1 MPDEIYYDNSA
12 TTRTR
17 EESAKLVY
25 EMLTDCYGNPS
36 SLHRRGFLAQQ
47 RLDKAREQTAETLG
61 CQSGEIYFTSGGTEA
76 DNIAIL
82 GAARAQQRMGKK
94 IVTTAIE
101 HDAVLNT
108 VKFLEGEGWEI
119 VRLKPD
125 REGKITAQQVLDA
138 VDNQT
143 ALVSMMAVNNEV
155 GSVLPVAQVSRLL
168 RKEYPRVLLH
178 CDAVQA
184 WCKQPLRLGKA
195 LDVDFLSVS
204 GHKIYAPKGCGALYV
219 KKGSRLRPVS
229 FGGGQE
235 KNIRP
240 GTEGIANLCAMGLSA
255 QLLTAESAENH
266 SRVTLIRDALLE
278 GLTKLPDICINSPA
292 DATPY
297 ILNFSGGKRH
307 LCFQRFCLCKGRSQP
322 RFAGDGSGAGAR
334 GQRHPPELWALQHP
348 GAGAAFSGGAGGR
361 TQTLPPLNRQ
371 KIEWILLLLTQKEF
385 IMKEVILLKN
395 GEIALKGLNR
405 HAFEDRLIK
414 NARRKLMPVGE
425 FHFKKAQSTIY
436 VEPQSDD
443 YDLDEAVDRLQKHCR
458 FDPRLRGGEGF

>member
-1 MPDEIYYDNSA
+1 MYPFLKGRTGNEREQTDRGKCAFLPDEIYYDNSA

-47 RLDKAREQTAETLG
+47 RMDKAREQTAATLG

-143 ALVSMMAVNNEV
+143 VLVSMMAVNNEV

-297 ILNFSGGKRH
+297 ILNFSALGVRSEIMLH
-307 LCFQRFCLCKGRSQP
+307 FLEEKGIYVSS
-322 RFAGDGSGAGAR
+322 GSACAK
-334 GQRHPPELWALQHP
+334 
-348 GAGAAFSGGAGGR
+348 GGASHVLQAMGLERERADSAIRLSFGR
-361 TQTLPPLNRQ
+361 YNTPEQVPLFL
-371 KIEWILLLLTQKEF
+371 EALE
-385 IMKEVILLKN
+385 EGLK
-395 GEIALKGLNR
+395 R
-405 HAFEDRLIK
+405 F
-414 NARRKLMPVGE
+414 RR
-425 FHFKKAQSTIY
+425 
-436 VEPQSDD
+436 
-443 YDLDEAVDRLQKHCR
+443 
-458 FDPRLRGGEGF
+458 

>member
-1 MPDEIYYDNSA
+1 MYPFLKGRTGNEREQTDRGKCAFLPDEIYYDNSA

-47 RLDKAREQTAETLG
+47 RLDKAREQTAATLG

-143 ALVSMMAVNNEV
+143 VLVSMMAVNNEV

-168 RKEYPRVLLH
+168 RKEYPRVLLQ

-297 ILNFSGGKRH
+297 ILNFSALGVRSEIMLH
-307 LCFQRFCLCKGRSQP
+307 FLEEKGIYVSS
-322 RFAGDGSGAGAR
+322 GSACAK
-334 GQRHPPELWALQHP
+334 
-348 GAGAAFSGGAGGR
+348 GGASHVLQAMGLERERADSAIRLSFGR
-361 TQTLPPLNRQ
+361 YNTPEQVPLFL
-371 KIEWILLLLTQKEF
+371 EALE
-385 IMKEVILLKN
+385 EGLK
-395 GEIALKGLNR
+395 
-405 HAFEDRLIK
+405 
-414 NARRKLMPVGE
+414 
-425 FHFKKAQSTIY
+425 
-436 VEPQSDD
+436 
-443 YDLDEAVDRLQKHCR
+443 R
-458 FDPRLRGGEGF
+458 FRC

>member
-1 MPDEIYYDNSA
+1 MYPFLKGRTGNEREQTDRGKCAFLPDEIYYDNSA

-47 RLDKAREQTAETLG
+47 RLDKAREQTAATLG

-138 VDNQT
+138 VNNQT

-297 ILNFSGGKRH
+297 ILNFSALGVRSEIMLH
-307 LCFQRFCLCKGRSQP
+307 FLEEKGIYVSS
-322 RFAGDGSGAGAR
+322 GSACAK
-334 GQRHPPELWALQHP
+334 
-348 GAGAAFSGGAGGR
+348 GGASHVLQAMGLERERADSAIRLSFGR
-361 TQTLPPLNRQ
+361 YNTPEQVPLFL
-371 KIEWILLLLTQKEF
+371 EALE
-385 IMKEVILLKN
+385 EGLK
-395 GEIALKGLNR
+395 R
-405 HAFEDRLIK
+405 F
-414 NARRKLMPVGE
+414 RR
-425 FHFKKAQSTIY
+425 
-436 VEPQSDD
+436 
-443 YDLDEAVDRLQKHCR
+443 
-458 FDPRLRGGEGF
+458 

>member
-47 RLDKAREQTAETLG
+47 RLDKAREQTAATLG

-143 ALVSMMAVNNEV
+143 VLVSMMAVNNEV

-168 RKEYPRVLLH
+168 RKSTRGCCCTVTRCRRGANSRCVWARHWMWTFCRSAGIRFMRPRAAVRCTSKRAAAASGQLWRRAGKKYSTGH
-178 CDAVQA
+178 RRDCQSVCDGSVCPAA
-184 WCKQPLRLGKA
+184 DRRIGGKSQQSD
-195 LDVDFLSVS
+195 LDS
-204 GHKIYAPKGCGALYV
+204 GCA
-219 KKGSRLRPVS
+219 
-229 FGGGQE
+229 FG
-235 KNIRP
+235 RF
-240 GTEGIANLCAMGLSA
+240 
-255 QLLTAESAENH
+255 
-266 SRVTLIRDALLE
+266 D
-278 GLTKLPDICINSPA
+278 KLPDICINSPA

-297 ILNFSGGKRH
+297 ILNFSALGVRSEIMLH
-307 LCFQRFCLCKGRSQP
+307 FLEEKGIYVSS
-322 RFAGDGSGAGAR
+322 GSACAK
-334 GQRHPPELWALQHP
+334 
-348 GAGAAFSGGAGGR
+348 GGASHVLQAMGLERERADSAIRLSFGR
-361 TQTLPPLNRQ
+361 YNTPEQVPLFL
-371 KIEWILLLLTQKEF
+371 EALE
-385 IMKEVILLKN
+385 EGLK
-395 GEIALKGLNR
+395 R
-405 HAFEDRLIK
+405 F
-414 NARRKLMPVGE
+414 RR
-425 FHFKKAQSTIY
+425 
-436 VEPQSDD
+436 
-443 YDLDEAVDRLQKHCR
+443 
-458 FDPRLRGGEGF
+458 

>member
-1 MPDEIYYDNSA
+1 MYPFLKGRTGNEREQTDRGKCAFLPDEIYYDNSA

-47 RLDKAREQTAETLG
+47 RLDKAREQTAATLG

-143 ALVSMMAVNNEV
+143 VLVSMMAVNNEV

-255 QLLTAESAENH
+255 QLLTVESAENH

-278 GLTKLPDICINSPA
+278 GLTKLSDICINSPA

-297 ILNFSGGKRH
+297 ILNFSALGVRSEIMLH
-307 LCFQRFCLCKGRSQP
+307 FLEEKGIYVSS
-322 RFAGDGSGAGAR
+322 GSACAK
-334 GQRHPPELWALQHP
+334 
-348 GAGAAFSGGAGGR
+348 GGASHVLQAMGLERERADSAIRLSFGR
-361 TQTLPPLNRQ
+361 YNTPEQVPLFL
-371 KIEWILLLLTQKEF
+371 EALE
-385 IMKEVILLKN
+385 EGLK
-395 GEIALKGLNR
+395 R
-405 HAFEDRLIK
+405 F
-414 NARRKLMPVGE
+414 RR
-425 FHFKKAQSTIY
+425 
-436 VEPQSDD
+436 
-443 YDLDEAVDRLQKHCR
+443 
-458 FDPRLRGGEGF
+458 

>member
-143 ALVSMMAVNNEV
+143 VLVSMMAVNNEV

-168 RKEYPRVLLH
+168 RKEYPRVLLQ

-219 KKGSRLRPVS
+219 KRAAACVR
-229 FGGGQE
+229 
-235 KNIRP
+235 
-240 GTEGIANLCAMGLSA
+240 SA
-255 QLLTAESAENH
+255 LAAG
-266 SRVTLIRDALLE
+266 R
-278 GLTKLPDICINSPA
+278 
-292 DATPY
+292 
-297 ILNFSGGKRH
+297 KRI
-307 LCFQRFCLCKGRSQP
+307 FDRAP
-322 RFAGDGSGAGAR
+322 
-334 GQRHPPELWALQHP
+334 
-348 GAGAAFSGGAGGR
+348 
-361 TQTLPPLNRQ
+361 
-371 KIEWILLLLTQKEF
+371 
-385 IMKEVILLKN
+385 
-395 GEIALKGLNR
+395 KGLPICVR
-405 HAFEDRLIK
+405 WVCL
-414 NARRKLMPVGE
+414 P
-425 FHFKKAQSTIY
+425 S
-436 VEPQSDD
+436 
-443 YDLDEAVDRLQKHCR
+443 C
-458 FDPRLRGGEGF
+458 

>member
-47 RLDKAREQTAETLG
+47 RLDKAREQTAATLG

-168 RKEYPRVLLH
+168 RKSTRGCCCTVTR
-178 CDAVQA
+178 CRRGANSRCVWARQ
-184 WCKQPLRLGKA
+184 

-255 QLLTAESAENH
+255 QLLTVESAENH

-297 ILNFSGGKRH
+297 ILNFSALGVRSEIMLH
-307 LCFQRFCLCKGRSQP
+307 FLEEKGIYVSS
-322 RFAGDGSGAGAR
+322 GSACAK
-334 GQRHPPELWALQHP
+334 
-348 GAGAAFSGGAGGR
+348 GGASHVLQAMGLERERADSAIRLSFGR
-361 TQTLPPLNRQ
+361 YNTPEQVPLFL
-371 KIEWILLLLTQKEF
+371 EALE
-385 IMKEVILLKN
+385 EGLK
-395 GEIALKGLNR
+395 R
-405 HAFEDRLIK
+405 F
-414 NARRKLMPVGE
+414 RR
-425 FHFKKAQSTIY
+425 
-436 VEPQSDD
+436 
-443 YDLDEAVDRLQKHCR
+443 
-458 FDPRLRGGEGF
+458 

>member
-47 RLDKAREQTAETLG
+47 RLDKAREQTAATLG

-297 ILNFSGGKRH
+297 ILNFSALGVRSEIMLHFLEEKASMFPAV
-307 LCFQRFCLCKGRSQP
+307 LPVQRAEPATFCRRWVWS
-322 RFAGDGSGAGAR
+322 GSAR
-334 GQRHPPELWALQHP
+334 TAPSA
-348 GAGAAFSGGAGGR
+348 
-361 TQTLPPLNRQ
+361 
-371 KIEWILLLLTQKEF
+371 
-385 IMKEVILLKN
+385 
-395 GEIALKGLNR
+395 
-405 HAFEDRLIK
+405 
-414 NARRKLMPVGE
+414 
-425 FHFKKAQSTIY
+425 
-436 VEPQSDD
+436 
-443 YDLDEAVDRLQKHCR
+443 
-458 FDPRLRGGEGF
+458 

>member
-1 MPDEIYYDNSA
+1 MYPFLKGRTGNEREQTDRGKCAFLPDEIYYDNSA

-143 ALVSMMAVNNEV
+143 VLVSMMAVNNEV

-297 ILNFSGGKRH
+297 ILNFSALGVRSEIMLH
-307 LCFQRFCLCKGRSQP
+307 FLEEKGIYVSS
-322 RFAGDGSGAGAR
+322 GSACAK
-334 GQRHPPELWALQHP
+334 
-348 GAGAAFSGGAGGR
+348 GGASHVLQAMGLERERADSAIRLSFGR
-361 TQTLPPLNRQ
+361 YNTPEQVPLFL
-371 KIEWILLLLTQKEF
+371 EALE
-385 IMKEVILLKN
+385 EGLK
-395 GEIALKGLNR
+395 R
-405 HAFEDRLIK
+405 F
-414 NARRKLMPVGE
+414 RR
-425 FHFKKAQSTIY
+425 
-436 VEPQSDD
+436 
-443 YDLDEAVDRLQKHCR
+443 
-458 FDPRLRGGEGF
+458 

>member
-1 MPDEIYYDNSA
+1 MYPFLKGRTGNEREQTDRGKCAFLPDEIYYDNSA

-297 ILNFSGGKRH
+297 ILNFSALGVRSEIMLH
-307 LCFQRFCLCKGRSQP
+307 FLEEKGIYVSS
-322 RFAGDGSGAGAR
+322 GSACAK
-334 GQRHPPELWALQHP
+334 
-348 GAGAAFSGGAGGR
+348 GGASHVLQAMGLERERADSAIRLSFGR
-361 TQTLPPLNRQ
+361 YNTPEQVPLFL
-371 KIEWILLLLTQKEF
+371 EALE
-385 IMKEVILLKN
+385 EGLK
-395 GEIALKGLNR
+395 R
-405 HAFEDRLIK
+405 F
-414 NARRKLMPVGE
+414 RR
-425 FHFKKAQSTIY
+425 
-436 VEPQSDD
+436 
-443 YDLDEAVDRLQKHCR
+443 
-458 FDPRLRGGEGF
+458 

>member
-61 CQSGEIYFTSGGTEA
+61 CQSGEIYFTSVGTDQSEQLA
-76 DNIAIL
+76 PCDPKRHAVERGQRVAV
-82 GAARAQQRMGKK
+82 GAHQRMGKK

-143 ALVSMMAVNNEV
+143 VLVSMMAVNNEV

-297 ILNFSGGKRH
+297 ILNFSALGVRSEIMLH
-307 LCFQRFCLCKGRSQP
+307 FLEEKGIYVSS
-322 RFAGDGSGAGAR
+322 GSACAK
-334 GQRHPPELWALQHP
+334 
-348 GAGAAFSGGAGGR
+348 GGASHVLQAMGLERERADSAIRLSFGR
-361 TQTLPPLNRQ
+361 YNTPEQVPLFL
-371 KIEWILLLLTQKEF
+371 EALE
-385 IMKEVILLKN
+385 EGLK
-395 GEIALKGLNR
+395 R
-405 HAFEDRLIK
+405 F
-414 NARRKLMPVGE
+414 RR
-425 FHFKKAQSTIY
+425 
-436 VEPQSDD
+436 
-443 YDLDEAVDRLQKHCR
+443 
-458 FDPRLRGGEGF
+458 

>member
-47 RLDKAREQTAETLG
+47 RLDKAREQTAATLG

-143 ALVSMMAVNNEV
+143 VLVSMMAVNNEV

-255 QLLTAESAENH
+255 Q
-266 SRVTLIRDALLE
+266 
-278 GLTKLPDICINSPA
+278 PDICINSPA

-297 ILNFSGGKRH
+297 ILNFSALGVRSEIMLH
-307 LCFQRFCLCKGRSQP
+307 FLEEKGIYVSS
-322 RFAGDGSGAGAR
+322 GSACAK
-334 GQRHPPELWALQHP
+334 
-348 GAGAAFSGGAGGR
+348 GGASHVLQAMGLERERADSAIRLSFGR
-361 TQTLPPLNRQ
+361 YNTPEQVPLFL
-371 KIEWILLLLTQKEF
+371 EALE
-385 IMKEVILLKN
+385 EGLK
-395 GEIALKGLNR
+395 R
-405 HAFEDRLIK
+405 F
-414 NARRKLMPVGE
+414 RR
-425 FHFKKAQSTIY
+425 
-436 VEPQSDD
+436 
-443 YDLDEAVDRLQKHCR
+443 
-458 FDPRLRGGEGF
+458 